1 MSKFRG
7 FIAIDIEPFPKLI
20 QFENEIR
27 NIGANVKLVELE
39 NVHITLKFLGET
51 DEALIDRLQEIMKSA
66 VEGITP
72 FDIKFKGSGVFPN
85 QNYIRVMWVGIEN
98 IENISKIAKKIDEQ
112 TSKLGFEK
120 EKRAF
125 SAHLTIARVK
135 SAKNKD
141 KLLQIIEKYKDVE
154 FGIFNVNQ
162 ITLKKSELTPKGP
175 IYTTI
180 KEVKI

>member
-7 FIAIDIEPFPKLI
+7 FIAIDIDPFPKLV
-20 QFENEIR
+20 QLENEIK
-27 NIGANVKLVELE
+27 NSGANVKLVEPE

-51 DEALIDRLQEIMKSA
+51 DEALVDKILDIMKSA
-66 VEGITP
+66 VEVMKP
-72 FDIKFKGSGVFPN
+72 FDIKFIGSGVFPN
-85 QNYIRVMWVGIEN
+85 QNYIKVMWIGIEN
-98 IENISKIAKKIDEQ
+98 IEQISKIAKKIDEQ

-120 EKRAF
+120 EKRDF
-125 SAHLTIARVK
+125 SAHLTIARIK
-135 SAKNKD
+135 SARNKD

-154 FGIFNVNQ
+154 FGVFNVNQ

-175 IYTTI
+175 IYTNL

>member
-85 QNYIRVMWVGIEN
+85 QKYIRVMWVGIEN

-180 KEVKI
+180 KEVII

>member
-7 FIAIDIEPFPKLI
+7 FIAIDIESFPKLV
-20 QFENEIR
+20 QLENEIK
-27 NIGANVKLVELE
+27 NSGANIKLVEPE

-51 DEALIDRLQEIMKSA
+51 DEALVDRILDIMKSA
-66 VEGITP
+66 VEEMKP

-85 QNYIRVMWVGIEN
+85 QNYIKVMWIGIEN
-98 IENISKIAKKIDEQ
+98 IEQISKIAKKIDEQ

-120 EKRAF
+120 EKRGF

-135 SAKNKD
+135 SAINKD

-175 IYTTI
+175 IYTNL